1 MNLFAFD
8 FSNDYLSGRMLT
20 GRLAHQTQEEV
31 YMKSKFLLLVFLF
44 LLAPFLLS
52 AREGQAAGKTELI
65 GKTSIGWY
73 LASTEDRLINY
84 GPEYYEKNYLIMT
97 FFPAAF
103 TPV

>member
-1 MNLFAFD
+1 
-8 FSNDYLSGRMLT
+8 
-20 GRLAHQTQEEV
+20 
-31 YMKSKFLLLVFLF
+31 MKSKFICMVFLF
-44 LLAPFLLS
+44 LLAFFFLS
-52 AREGQAAGKTELI
+52 GRDGQAAGKTDLI
-65 GKTSIGWY
+65 GKPTIGWY

>member
-1 MNLFAFD
+1 MRGKRVF
-8 FSNDYLSGRMLT
+8 
-20 GRLAHQTQEEV
+20 
-31 YMKSKFLLLVFLF
+31 LVFLF
-44 LLAPFLLS
+44 LLVCLLLS
-52 AREGQAAGKTELI
+52 PRDSQAAAKTELV
-65 GKTSIGWY
+65 GKTTIGWY

>member
-1 MNLFAFD
+1 
-8 FSNDYLSGRMLT
+8 
-20 GRLAHQTQEEV
+20 
-31 YMKSKFLLLVFLF
+31 MKSKSMLLVLLF
-44 LLAPFLLS
+44 LLASFLLS
-52 AREGQAAGKTELI
+52 AHDGQAAAKTELI
-65 GKTSIGWY
+65 GKTTIGWY

>member
-1 MNLFAFD
+1 
-8 FSNDYLSGRMLT
+8 
-20 GRLAHQTQEEV
+20 
-31 YMKSKFLLLVFLF
+31 MKSKSILLVFLF
-44 LLAPFLLS
+44 LLVFSLLS
-52 AREGQAAGKTELI
+52 VREGQAAAKTELI
-65 GKTSIGWY
+65 GKTTIGWY

>member
-1 MNLFAFD
+1 
-8 FSNDYLSGRMLT
+8 
-20 GRLAHQTQEEV
+20 
-31 YMKSKFLLLVFLF
+31 MKSKFVLLVFLF
-44 LLAPFLLS
+44 LLASIFLS
-52 AREGQAAGKTELI
+52 ARDGQAAAKMEMI
-65 GKTSIGWY
+65 GKTTIGWY

>member
-1 MNLFAFD
+1 
-8 FSNDYLSGRMLT
+8 
-20 GRLAHQTQEEV
+20 
-31 YMKSKFLLLVFLF
+31 MKSKLVLLVFLF
-44 LLAPFLLS
+44 LVASFLLS
-52 AREGQAAGKTELI
+52 ARDGQAAAKTELV
-65 GKTSIGWY
+65 GKTTIGWY

>member
-1 MNLFAFD
+1 
-8 FSNDYLSGRMLT
+8 
-20 GRLAHQTQEEV
+20 
-31 YMKSKFLLLVFLF
+31 MKSKFICLAFLCLLVFL
-44 LLAPFLLS
+44 LLS
-52 AREGQAAGKTELI
+52 AREGQAAAKTDLI
-65 GKTSIGWY
+65 GKSTIGWF

>member
-1 MNLFAFD
+1 
-8 FSNDYLSGRMLT
+8 
-20 GRLAHQTQEEV
+20 
-31 YMKSKFLLLVFLF
+31 MKSKFMLLVFLS
-44 LLAPFLLS
+44 LLACLLLS
-52 AREGQAAGKTELI
+52 PRASQAAAKTDLI
-65 GKTSIGWY
+65 GKSTIGWF

>member
-1 MNLFAFD
+1 
-8 FSNDYLSGRMLT
+8 
-20 GRLAHQTQEEV
+20 
-31 YMKSKFLLLVFLF
+31 MKSKLVLLVFLF
-44 LLAPFLLS
+44 FVASFFLS
-52 AREGQAAGKTELI
+52 AHDGQAAAKTELI
-65 GKTSIGWY
+65 GKTTIGWY

>member
-1 MNLFAFD
+1 MRSRFVF
-8 FSNDYLSGRMLT
+8 
-20 GRLAHQTQEEV
+20 
-31 YMKSKFLLLVFLF
+31 LVFLSLLVCLF
-44 LLAPFLLS
+44 LSPRNS
-52 AREGQAAGKTELI
+52 EAAAKTELI
-65 GKTSIGWY
+65 GKTTIGWY